1 MTAAE
6 ILVWPQC
13 ILNAVLEVYFQNN
26 VTELIGKQL
35 ILQEGLESLQMWIA
49 YICQIKIRKLIRLL
63 VHKAFENKF

>member
-1 MTAAE
+1 MTATE

-35 ILQEGLESLQMWIA
+35 MLREGLEILQKWIT
-49 YICQIKIRKLIRLL
+49 YICQLK
-63 VHKAFENKF
+63 

>member
-35 ILQEGLESLQMWIA
+35 IPQEGLESLQMWIA
-49 YICQIKIRKLIRLL
+49 YICQLK
-63 VHKAFENKF
+63 